1 MKDNAATKRKPKAAF
16 FTKQS
21 DRLASVYGQG
31 RRERVAE
38 LTDLYPEVV
47 DSANF
52 AEHAAGLSDLEVIFS
67 TWGMPALTEEQLDQL
82 PHLRAVFYAAGTVKG
97 FAVPL
102 LRRGIVVVSA
112 WAANAIPVSEFT
124 LAQILLST
132 KNYFRDVR
140 EYRQAGKRVSQG
152 PGNFGETVALI
163 GAGQIGRRMIGLLKP
178 FNLNVLVFDPYLS
191 DTEAAA
197 LGVTKVTLEEAFE
210 RAIVVSNHAP
220 NIPATE
226 RMLHGGLFERMRE
239 GATFIN
245 TGRGATVTEDEL
257 LRVMRERPDLTAL
270 LDVTASPPDVL
281 AEMRAQPNMRLSSH
295 IAGSLGDEHV
305 RLADY
310 AIEEFIAWRDGQ
322 PLRYA
327 VTEAMLETMA

>member
-1 MKDNAATKRKPKAAF
+1 MQNSSAMKRKPKAAF
-16 FTKQS
+16 FTEQA

-38 LTDLYPEVV
+38 LVDLYPEAVN
-47 DSANF
+47 SKNF
-52 AEHAAGLSDLEVIFS
+52 AEHAEKLGGLEVIFS
-67 TWGMPALTEEQLDQL
+67 TWGMPALTEEQLDRL
-82 PHLRAVFYAAGTVKG
+82 PNLKAVFYAAGTVKK
-97 FAVPL
+97 FAVPF
-102 LRRGIVVVSA
+102 LRRGIIVVSA

-140 EYRQAGKRVSQG
+140 EYRKAGKRVSQG
-152 PGNFGETVALI
+152 RGNFGETVALI

-178 FNLNVLVFDPYLS
+178 FNLNVLIYDPYLS
-191 DTEAAA
+191 EVEARE
-197 LGVTKVTLEEAFE
+197 LGVEKVGLEEAFE

-226 RMLHGGLFERMRE
+226 RMLHGGLFRRMRK

-257 LRVMRERPDLTAL
+257 LRVMQERPDLTAL

-327 VTEAMLETMA
+327 VTEAMLDTMA